1 MNHRI
6 QPLTGDDIAFLPS
19 PCRSCVFWE
28 LPKAPR
34 GPQPDRAAEVGEA
47 KHLWFRSMEL
57 EWGAPGVMLRHQQRT
72 LGYAMFMP
80 AEHAHRTRR
89 LGTTPSDDALVLAT
103 LWVDPDARGAG
114 VGTALLHRVL
124 RQAHEV
130 GLRAVEATGAR
141 ATAGPCMIPEG
152 FLLAQ
157 GFVVHHPHML
167 HPLLRLDL
175 RQTARWHEAV
185 EHALD
190 SVRAALS
197 RRDRRTVPSTS

>member
-6 QPLTGDDIAFLPS
+6 QPLTGDDVALLPP
-19 PCRSCVFWE
+19 PCRSCLFWE
-28 LPKAPR
+28 LPRAPR
-34 GPQPDRAAEVGEA
+34 GPQPERADEAQEA
-47 KHLWFRSMEL
+47 KHLWFRSAEL
-57 EWGAPGVMLRHQQRT
+57 EWGSPGVALRHDGT
-72 LGYAMFMP
+72 LLGYALVMP
-80 AEHAHRTRR
+80 ADHADRTRR

-103 LWVDPDARGAG
+103 LWVAPDARGAG

-124 RQAHEV
+124 RQAHEA

-141 ATAGPCMIPEG
+141 ATAGPCIIPES

-157 GFVVHHPHML
+157 GFVVHHPHVL

-175 RQTARWHEAV
+175 RKTARWHEAV

-197 RRDRRTVPSTS
+197 RRDRRTVPSPS

>member
-6 QPLTGDDIAFLPS
+6 QRLTGDGIAHLPP

-28 LPKAPR
+28 LPNAPR
-34 GPQPDRAAEVGEA
+34 GPQPERARETEQA
-47 KHLWFRSMEL
+47 KHLWFRATEL
-57 EWGAPGVMLRHQQRT
+57 EWGSPGVVLRHDGET
-72 LGYAMFMP
+72 LGFATFMP
-80 AEHAHRTRR
+80 ADQAHRTRR

-124 RQAHEV
+124 RQAHDA

-141 ATAGPCMIPEG
+141 VASGPCMIPESY
-152 FLLAQ
+152 LLAR
-157 GFVVHHPHML
+157 GFVVHHPHVL

-175 RQTARWHEAV
+175 RQTARWHEAF

-197 RRDRRTVPSTS
+197 RRDRRTVPTPS